1 MRDTLYLQLRDGAP
15 DVPLSYALASDQPGV
30 GVQVQQATLDT
41 ILALAPG
48 RRVVL
53 FVPGADVRLAAVQ
66 VPARA
71 PQRILQAAPY
81 ALEDQLAEDVDTLH
95 FAIGAPGAAEGG
107 AHPVAIVARA
117 RMEAWLA
124 PLRERKVR
132 ADMLAPETL
141 CLPAPEAGRWTGLA
155 EPGRVTVRT
164 GAWSGF
170 ACAPE
175 ELGTYL
181 QIADPDARASLRVFV
196 TRDVEFDFSRAG
208 RPLEL
213 LPGYPS
219 ALEVLA
225 RHWQPQTS
233 INLLQGA
240 YSEKRDWQRVA
251 QPWRIAGTLALV
263 WLALAGVH
271 QSAVAWRAGRELDA
285 QAASNFARCQQVLPR
300 DCISAELMPAV
311 VEQQT
316 RLRGAGG
323 ATRGPLLQLL
333 GTLNA
338 ALQATPGMTLESL
351 QFREGALYLSLT
363 GTDLQALEA
372 LRAWYGSHRG
382 AQLQVEA
389 ANAGVTGV
397 QIRLKLTPA

>member
-1 MRDTLYLQLRDGAP
+1 MRDTLYLQLRDAAP
-15 DVPLSYALASDQPGV
+15 DAPLAYALASAQPGV
-30 GVQVQQATLDT
+30 GVQAQQATLDT
-41 ILALAPG
+41 ILALASG
-48 RRVVL
+48 RRVVM
-53 FVPGADVRLAAVQ
+53 FAPGADVRLASVQ
-66 VPARA
+66 VPARVA
-71 PQRILQAAPY
+71 QRILQAAPY

-95 FAIGAPGAAEGG
+95 FAIGTPGAADNA

-124 PLRERKVR
+124 PLRERGVR
-132 ADMLAPETL
+132 ADALVPETL
-141 CLPAPEAGRWTGLA
+141 SLPAPDAGRWSGLA

-164 GAWSGF
+164 GNWSGF

-175 ELGTYL
+175 DLGTYL
-181 QIADPDARASLRVFV
+181 QIADPDARATLRLFL
-196 TRDVEFDFSRAG
+196 TRDVEFDFSGAG
-208 RPLEL
+208 RPVEL
-213 LPGYPS
+213 LPGYQS

-225 RHWQPQTS
+225 RHWQPQAS

-240 YSEKRDWQRVA
+240 YSEKQDWQRLA
-251 QPWRIAGTLALV
+251 QPWRIAG
-263 WLALAGVH
+263 ALAVLWLGVAGV
-271 QSAVAWRAGRELDA
+271 QQGAAAWRADRELDA
-285 QAASNFARCQQVLPR
+285 QRASNFARCQQVLPR
-300 DCISAELMPAV
+300 DCVSTDLMPAV

-338 ALQATPGMTLESL
+338 ALTATPGLTLESL

-363 GTDLQALEA
+363 GTDLQKLEA
-372 LRAWYGSHRG
+372 LRAWYGARRD
-382 AQLQVEA
+382 AQLHVEA

>member
-1 MRDTLYLQLRDGAP
+1 MRDTLYLQLRDAAP
-15 DVPLSYALASDQPGV
+15 DTPLSYALASAQPGV
-30 GVQVQQATLDT
+30 AVQAQQATLAT
-41 ILALAPG
+41 ILALAAG
-48 RRVVL
+48 RRVVI
-53 FVPGADVRLAAVQ
+53 FVPGADVRLASVQ

-81 ALEDQLAEDVDTLH
+81 ALEEQLAEDVDTLH
-95 FAIGAPGAAEGG
+95 FAIGPPGAADG
-107 AHPVAIVARA
+107 AHPVAVVARA

-124 PLRERKVR
+124 PLRERNAR
-132 ADMLAPETL
+132 AEALVPETL
-141 CLPAPEAGRWTGLA
+141 SLPVPDAGRWSGLA

-175 ELGTYL
+175 DLGMYL
-181 QIADPDARASLRVFV
+181 QIADPDSKATLRLFV
-196 TRDVEFDFSRAG
+196 TRDVEFDFSSAG
-208 RPLEL
+208 RPVEL
-213 LPGYPS
+213 LPGYQG

-240 YSEKRDWQRVA
+240 YSEKQDWQRMA
-251 QPWRIAGTLALV
+251 QPWRIAGALAVL
-263 WLALAGVH
+263 WLAVAGV
-271 QSAVAWRAGRELDA
+271 QQGAAAWRADRELDA
-285 QAASNFARCQQVLPR
+285 QVASNFARCQQVLPR
-300 DCISAELMPAV
+300 DCVSEDLMPAV

-323 ATRGPLLQLL
+323 ASRGPLLQML

-338 ALQATPGMTLESL
+338 ALTATPGLTLESL

-363 GTDLQALEA
+363 GTDLQKLEA
-372 LRAWYGSHRG
+372 LRAWYGARRD
-382 AQLQVEA
+382 AQLHVEA

>member
-1 MRDTLYLQLRDGAP
+1 MRDTLYLQLRDAAP
-15 DVPLSYALASDQPGV
+15 DAPLSYALASAQPGV
-30 GVQVQQATLDT
+30 GVQAQQATLDT

-48 RRVVL
+48 RRVVM
-53 FVPGADVRLAAVQ
+53 FAPGADVRLATVQ
-66 VPARA
+66 VPARV

-95 FAIGAPGAAEGG
+95 FAIGAPGAADNG

-117 RMEAWLA
+117 RMAAWLA
-124 PLRERKVR
+124 PLRERGAR
-132 ADMLAPETL
+132 AEALVPETL
-141 CLPAPEAGRWTGLA
+141 SLPAPDAGRWTGLA

-170 ACAPE
+170 ACPPE
-175 ELGTYL
+175 DLGMYL
-181 QIADPDARASLRVFV
+181 QIADPDAKATLRLFV
-196 TRDVEFDFSRAG
+196 TRDVEFDFSAAG
-208 RPLEL
+208 RPVEL
-213 LPGYPS
+213 LPGNQS
-219 ALEVLA
+219 ALEVFA
-225 RHWQPQTS
+225 RHWQPQAS

-240 YSEKRDWQRVA
+240 YSEKQDWQTAA
-251 QPWRIAGTLALV
+251 QPWRGAAVLGLA
-263 WLALAGVH
+263 WLALAGIH
-271 QSAVAWRAGRELDA
+271 QGATAWRAARELDA
-285 QAASNFARCQQVLPR
+285 QTQSNFARCQQVLPG
-300 DCISAELMPAV
+300 DCVSADLMPAV

-316 RLRGAGG
+316 RLRAGG
-323 ATRGPLLQLL
+323 GAARGPLLQLL

-338 ALQATPGMTLESL
+338 ALVATPGLTLESL

-363 GTDLQALEA
+363 GTDLQKLEA
-372 LRAWYGSHRG
+372 LRAWYGARRD